1 MPWPCDTLIRAD
13 EDACCRTMQRTL
25 TSQLISFFHRGAKR
39 FIYLVIHK
47 KDLYKVEPVTGRLS
61 SSQSL
66 GIHVASSSVNVTT
79 LLDVATRARPRYG
92 WARLQA
98 APYTAV

>member
-1 MPWPCDTLIRAD
+1 MC
-13 EDACCRTMQRTL
+13 RTL

-79 LLDVATRARPRYG
+79 LLDVATRARPSTL
-92 WARLQA
+92 RLGTAA